1 MECNDFKLDRVCNHW
16 YLYLY
21 SYLKSYFIYTF
32 IYLFAFISYILV
44 LIVLEGNKF
53 QLDHAI
59 QTSVIVLFVF
69 NNHIYILCDCI
80 YMQLQCWGQRLPIRP
95 RRISTCASQS
105 VKSSLEPTLEISSSY
120 LSPQISLSLDES
132 LKSFL

>member
-21 SYLKSYFIYTF
+21 SYLKSYFIHIF
-32 IYLFAFISYILV
+32 IYLFAFISYILE

-59 QTSVIVLFVF
+59 QKSVLLFVF
-69 NNHIYILCDCI
+69 NNHIYIVFICSCSVGTEGNDS
-80 YMQLQCWGQRLPIRP
+80 QLDR
-95 RRISTCASQS
+95 
-105 VKSSLEPTLEISSSY
+105 VV
-120 LSPQISLSLDES
+120 
-132 LKSFL
+132 

>member
-21 SYLKSYFIYTF
+21 SYLKSYFIHIF
-32 IYLFAFISYILV
+32 IYLFAFISYILE

-59 QTSVIVLFVF
+59 QTSVFVFVF
-69 NNHIYILCDCI
+69 NNHIYTSYAIVFICSCSVGIGTEGNDF
-80 YMQLQCWGQRLPIRP
+80 QLDR
-95 RRISTCASQS
+95 
-105 VKSSLEPTLEISSSY
+105 VV
-120 LSPQISLSLDES
+120 
-132 LKSFL
+132 